1 MLPAWSL
8 VAQPV
13 AERSTRTHTPK
24 QPPPARPEPPAR
36 GARRNAV
43 RLPPR
48 PAATPAR
55 AAPRALAPW
64 AQVDDDQNET
74 ISIGEWLDFWKNVLA
89 QDCYTEEDIAEAG
102 ELV

>member
-1 MLPAWSL
+1 MAKRGRARACVADERMLFGC
-8 VAQPV
+8 
-13 AERSTRTHTPK
+13 
-24 QPPPARPEPPAR
+24 PPTW
-36 GARRNAV
+36 V
-43 RLPPR
+43 RAPPR